1 MPHKVKQH
9 ILKTLRSSEGAW
21 VSSESLRQP
30 FDISRAAISKQVRGL
45 REKGYRIESSPRKG
59 YRLFG
64 RADVLAP
71 ESLYLHLEGTR
82 FAKGTI
88 KVSEVT
94 QSTNDD
100 AKQMA
105 AEGCAE
111 GSLVLADIQV
121 AGRGRR
127 GRVWFGNQ
135 GDSLLFSMVLR
146 PPLDPMRCG
155 LLPLLVAVAVREA
168 LNELGIEGVG
178 IKWPNDLLIDGRKIG
193 GILCEIS
200 TDFDRVEY
208 AVVGVGLNVNNDSDT
223 FPEELR
229 LTACSLK
236 MATGKPWSRLEVLS
250 EILKSMDRLLRQAWS
265 GNFKNI
271 LEYWRGAT
279 LTSGNRVTT
288 TLPNGQKIQGTAL
301 DIDDSGA
308 LLLKDDDG
316 KVHMLTSGELN

>member
-1 MPHKVKQH
+1 MPHKIKQY
-9 ILKTLRSSEGAW
+9 ILQTLRASEGTW
-21 VSSESLRQP
+21 VSSEALRQP

-100 AKQMA
+100 AKQLA
-105 AEGCAE
+105 LEGCAE

-146 PPLDPMRCG
+146 PPLEPMRCG

-168 LNELGIEGVG
+168 LDKLGVKGVG
-178 IKWPNDLLIDGRKIG
+178 IKWPNDLLVDGRKIG

-208 AVVGVGLNVNNDSDT
+208 AVVGVGLNVNNEADS
-223 FPEELR
+223 FPDELSE
-229 LTACSLK
+229 TACSLK
-236 MATGKPWSRLEVLS
+236 MATGETWSRLDILT
-250 EILKSMDRLLRQAWS
+250 EILRKMDQMLRQAWS
-265 GNFKNI
+265 GNFRNI
-271 LEYWRGAT
+271 LEDWRRST

-288 TLPNGQKIQGTAL
+288 TLPNGSKIQGTAL

-308 LLLKDDDG
+308 LLLKDDHG
-316 KVHMLTSGELN
+316 KIHLLTSGEIS